1 MKALYLTTITSINHC
16 FNLEKRF
23 RTFNNILNYLLLDIK
38 TTVIAVA
45 TLLICSNTMYSQCV
59 PTGMQDFNNFN
70 ITNFQVTGD
79 AASQINNNTGADNS
93 TYSDFTNQVLNVT
106 GGTSYNFS
114 LDHVKESWGNLKVV
128 AWIDYGANGTFVQV
142 FDSGAYINNNAGT
155 ATTNGSFTVALAA
168 PSGPSIL
175 RIAASYCSTCGGGA
189 SIDAS
194 GCSFTGRAEVED
206 YTLNVAVSPNV
217 SATDDELN
225 VLLNSSGASNRIDV
239 GLNDNIGTVNGSSG
253 DDYSLI
259 TATPTTNG
267 GTIIEITD
275 GIFEYNPAVN
285 FIGTDS
291 FDYQICDAG
300 SICESATVYI
310 TVNTGACVPTSNSN
324 ARTGN
329 EVHYITRVQVSG
341 ESQNIDNTS
350 GDDGGYGN
358 YIDVPPADMIPGNS
372 YTIDLDVFN
381 NGSNNSGWAAFI
393 DFNGN
398 GDFNDAGDNVYAT
411 NGTGGTEAS
420 PYAVRTITIPT
431 SAVTGKTVLR
441 IGSRRYWASVE
452 SCGTTDTGFGLQSEE
467 FEDYVIDILPV
478 AGANISLSGNA
489 VAIAYNSTTTTL
501 ADGTNYGVVDSNI
514 GDDVHTFVITNNGS
528 SDLTLGL
535 VGPITFGTGSHSS
548 FTLENTPVPG
558 TILIPGA
565 TETFQIRYTPRTIGQ
580 HNGTIEISSDDSN
593 ENPFIFAIQGEGAQ
607 IYPDTDGDGVPD
619 NVDVDD
625 DNDGIRDVD
634 EQNACLLSPLSTTAD
649 VIFLNETF
657 GAGTN
662 RVTIDG
668 STAGVTTTYCYEDGT
683 IVQGPNECDTEV
695 NLGDGNYTVHYSIS
709 DNNGSTNIGPF
720 GPDVSTWSE
729 DVWYYGED
737 HTVGDVNGRMAIF
750 NADVDPGVFYETEI
764 VGTVPGAP
772 IFYEF
777 WALNIDRQD
786 SDFPGTELPRILPNV
801 TVNFF
806 NSDKSVLLDSYN
818 AGDVERCTDGSHNGC
833 GSLSQW
839 IQFNTTVTLAD
850 SDFII
855 QMVNNSP
862 GGLGNDLALDDIKI
876 TQTLCD
882 LDGDGVAD
890 VIDLDNDNDGIP
902 NVYEIGQPAGLA
914 VLDSDEDGTTLE
926 VVWVDVDG
934 NGLHDAY
941 ETYTPRDSDG
951 DGVPDYLD
959 LDSDNDG
966 IFDVLEYDGL
976 GDLDVNGDGIGEGTD
991 AISGVDTDEFDGDG
1005 LLGTIDD
1012 NDDDADGEDHGTM
1025 NFVLPLDTDNDG
1037 LPDYIDVD
1045 SNDNLNDLSNGSDI
1059 DNSYYAGQ
1067 DGDGD
1072 GRVDG
1077 SVDTDR
1083 DGVYDGNNDFDTGI
1097 YGAPIDLDDDLSIFF
1112 DGRNDYL
1119 QTPAPVTAGLSSS
1132 TIMAWALAE
1141 NTGTNVT
1148 VMGEENFNISL
1159 DSASRVIVTAIDAG
1173 GNTYTVSSP
1182 GTISNTKWVN
1192 ISATYTATDLKLF
1205 INGVEEAT
1213 IATAGAALSNA
1224 SGSPFT
1230 VGNSATAGSSNYY
1243 RGFLD
1248 EIRVFNKGIDIADVR
1263 RLMYQEIEANGTLVT
1278 GKILPKNTSVL
1289 WNDIAVYYDF
1299 ASIEGDIVFDAAS
1312 NTDIRMY
1319 NVKKIVPQ
1327 TAPIPYVTAQ
1337 DGLLSDNATF
1347 VQTVVWDPADI
1358 ENYDYTIIK
1367 VGHETTLDVSISTVG
1382 VVVDAAASIMV
1393 EDGNYLENE
1402 WYVIL
1407 NGLIDLEGDAQ
1418 LVQTIDSDLDVS
1430 SAGRLKRWQEGKS
1443 DVFSYNYWSSPVGVE
1458 NTTSNN
1464 NTFNLGMLQDADGFI
1479 NITGV
1484 GVRTPPVTIP
1494 TTISGR
1500 WLHTFN
1506 NGVSYADWFRI
1517 DGTSPIDAGHGWS
1530 QKGAG
1535 AVGDQEYLFEGKPN
1549 NGSINITAIDTDG
1562 DPAVDLTTSLLGNP
1576 YPSAIDARTFIDDN
1590 ASVID
1595 GAVYLWD
1602 QFGSTDHILANY
1614 EGGYATITKMAT
1626 VNATQIAGSGA
1637 LGGTTVGTVVPTF
1650 FLPVSQGFF
1659 VTLTDNGTL
1668 NFNNGQRVFKQES
1681 LGESIFVSAPGSP
1694 QPTADRSDYQ
1704 DETIDILRLELEADN
1719 GASKEIVL
1727 GFADF
1732 LTDGVDYG
1740 YDGAMFEA
1748 LRDTD
1753 MYTSYNGKNF
1763 VIRSFD
1769 QITPSKVVPLTVH
1782 GISTVNYKISAKE
1795 IANISASQELYLRD
1809 NETNTYHDLRNGEYY
1824 FTLSADGKNSSRFEI
1839 VFEQRTLGLDEETL
1853 EQIDIYYLNNDGKI
1867 YVDHLQESVSA
1878 MNVYDLSGKSLFS
1891 FRESELTNIQ
1901 NGIYIPQVSSGI
1913 YLVEIDVKGTKKS
1926 VKIIVN

>member
-1 MKALYLTTITSINHC
+1 MKALYPQSIMNSNKSINLKSIFLFLSLLLSGYLSVGQYCVPTSINPQDY
-16 FNLEKRF
+16 FINDFSLGSV
-23 RTFNNILNYLLLDIK
+23 TNNGSSFNNI
-38 TTVIAVA
+38 
-45 TLLICSNTMYSQCV
+45 
-59 PTGMQDFNNFN
+59 
-70 ITNFQVTGD
+70 ITPG
-79 AASQINNNTGADNS
+79 
-93 TYSDFTNQVLNVT
+93 YSDFSSLSIDLALGSTNNLYIGIGVGAGQNHRINNSQYNIFIDFNDDDDFDDAGELIYHST
-106 GGTSYNFS
+106 GNETSTFTYS
-114 LDHVKESWGNLKVV
+114 LYIDPSTVVGPHRLRIESRS
-128 AWIDYGANGTFVQV
+128 Y
-142 FDSGAYINNNAGT
+142 YIN
-155 ATTNGSFTVALAA
+155 TNPCLSDDQ
-168 PSGPSIL
+168 S
-175 RIAASYCSTCGGGA
+175 
-189 SIDAS
+189 
-194 GCSFTGRAEVED
+194 EVED
-206 YTLNVAVSPNV
+206 YTINILGPALPQANDDTLDVAYNSVSSPANTVDV
-217 SATDDELN
+217 S
-225 VLLNSSGASNRIDV
+225 
-239 GLNDNIGTVNGSSG
+239 LNDFIG
-253 DDYSLI
+253 
-259 TATPTTNG
+259 TTNG
-267 GTIIEITD
+267 GDLDDYSISTGTLPLTTANGGTVVESTD
-275 GIFEYNPAVN
+275 GNFIYVPVTG

-291 FDYQICDAG
+291 FDYQICDTLNN
-300 SICESATVYI
+300 CETATVNV
-310 TVNTGACVPTSNSN
+310 TVAPNVCTPSSDSD
-324 ARTGN
+324 AR
-329 EVHYITRVQVSG
+329 EPWERHYITRVQISG
-341 ESQNIDNTS
+341 ESQNIDNAT

-358 YIDVPPADMIPGNS
+358 YINLPPADMIPGNN

-381 NGSNNSGWAAFI
+381 GNGQSGWAAFI

-398 GDFNDAGDNVYAT
+398 GDFNDAGDNIYAT

-431 SAVTGKTVLR
+431 SATTGRKILR

-452 SCGTTDTGFGLQSEE
+452 SCGTTSGNSEE

-489 VAIAYNSTTTTL
+489 VAITHNSTTTTL

-668 STAGVTTTYCYEDGT
+668 STPGVTTTYCYEDGT

-709 DNNGSTNIGPF
+709 DNNSSTNIGPS

-1005 LLGTIDD
+1005 LLGTIDY

-1213 IATAGAALSNA
+1213 IATGGAALSNA

-1248 EIRVFNKGIDIADVR
+1248 EIRVFNKGVDIADVR

-1382 VVVDAAASIMV
+1382 VVVDAAASVLV

-1753 MYTSYNGKNF
+1753 MYTSFNGKNF

>member
-1 MKALYLTTITSINHC
+1 MNKLYLINKILPPNNNEFKVSFIRMVLMISFLFTSSLSVGQTYCTPQHRGNQQDLFISEVVINGVTNTSIGDANNNVNYRDYTGLSIIAIPGSNMSLSVTNTVSVNWMNHNVVA
-16 FNLEKRF
+16 FLDLNDDGVLSDATERLYSSGTVQNGTTRNFTIAIPGALAAGDYRLRLILEQDSY
-23 RTFNNILNYLLLDIK
+23 NYNG
-38 TTVIAVA
+38 
-45 TLLICSNTMYSQCV
+45 SNTCFINYNHGETEDYEITI
-59 PTGMQDFNNFN
+59 PTGD
-70 ITNFQVTGD
+70 D
-79 AASQINNNTGADNS
+79 PAASDDNLTVVLNNTG
-93 TYSDFTNQVLNVT
+93 Q
-106 GGTSYNFS
+106 
-114 LDHVKESWGNLKVV
+114 
-128 AWIDYGANGTFVQV
+128 
-142 FDSGAYINNNAGT
+142 
-155 ATTNGSFTVALAA
+155 
-168 PSGPSIL
+168 
-175 RIAASYCSTCGGGA
+175 
-189 SIDAS
+189 
-194 GCSFTGRAEVED
+194 
-206 YTLNVAVSPNV
+206 
-217 SATDDELN
+217 
-225 VLLNSSGASNRIDV
+225 IDV
-239 GLNDNIGTVNGSSG
+239 STNDAIGTDGGDG
-253 DDYSLI
+253 DDYSISTGVMPLS
-259 TATPTTNG
+259 TANG
-267 GTIIEITD
+267 GTVIEITD
-275 GIFEYNPAVN
+275 GVFEYTPATD
-285 FIGTDS
+285 FIGSDS
-291 FDYQICDAG
+291 FTYTLCDSLGDCDTA
-300 SICESATVYI
+300 V
-310 TVNTGACVPTSNSN
+310 VNISVTSNVCVPTSDSDE
-324 ARTGN
+324 RGQPW
-329 EVHYITRVQVSG
+329 EVHYITRVQISG
-341 ESQNIDNTS
+341 ESQNIDNTT
-350 GDDGGYGN
+350 GDDGGYGD
-358 YIDVPPADMIPGNS
+358 YLGLPAADVVPGGT
-372 YTIDLDVFN
+372 YTIDVDVFN
-381 NGSNNSGWAAFI
+381 GNGSSGWAAFI
-393 DFNGN
+393 DFD
-398 GDFNDAGDNVYAT
+398 GDGSFNEVGDNIYAT
-411 NGTGGTEAS
+411 NGTGGTEPV
-420 PYAVRTITIPT
+420 PYAVRSFTIPNG
-431 SAVTGKTVLR
+431 ATVGNKILR
-441 IGSRRYWASVE
+441 VGSRRYWASVE
-452 SCGTTDTGFGLQSEE
+452 SCGTTSGNSEE
-467 FEDYVIDILPV
+467 FEDYLIQVLPT
-478 AGANISLSGNA
+478 AGTNIALSGNS
-489 VAIAYNSTTTTL
+489 VDITHNTL
-501 ADGTNYGVVDSNI
+501 TASMADDTDYGVKDSNI
-514 GDDVHTFVITNNGS
+514 GGAVHVFTISNNGTSDLILGAIPVALSLGTATSFTIVNAPPAGSVITSGGS
-528 SDLTLGL
+528 LT
-535 VGPITFGTGSHSS
+535 F
-548 FTLENTPVPG
+548 E
-558 TILIPGA
+558 IL
-565 TETFQIRYTPRTIGQ
+565 FSPRTTGL
-580 HNGTIEISSDDSN
+580 HDGTVEVYSN
-593 ENPFIFAIQGEGAQ
+593 DPDENPFLFAIHGEGQQ
-607 IYPDTDGDGVPD
+607 IYPDTDDDGIPD
-619 NVDVDD
+619 NIDVDD

-634 EQNACLLSPLSTTAD
+634 EQNSCSISPLGSIAD
-649 VIFLNETF
+649 VVFLNETF
-657 GAGTN
+657 AAGLN
-662 RVTIDG
+662 RVTING
-668 STAGVTTTYCYEDGT
+668 ANPGVTTTYCYEDGT
-683 IVQGPNECDTEV
+683 IVQGPNECDAEA
-695 NLGDGNYTVHYSIS
+695 NLNDGDYTVHYSIS
-709 DNNGSTNIGPF
+709 NNDGNTDIGTSN
-720 GPDVSTWSE
+720 PDVSDWAE

-737 HTVGDVNGRMAIF
+737 HTPGDVNGRMAIF

-764 VGTVPGAP
+764 VGTVSGAP

-786 SDFPGTELPRILPNV
+786 SDFSSFELPRILPNV

-806 NSDKSVLLDSYN
+806 NSDKSVLLDTYN
-818 AGDVERCTDGSHNGC
+818 PGDVTRCADGSQNGC
-833 GSLSQW
+833 GSLSEW
-839 IQFNTTVTLAD
+839 IQFNTTVILSE

-855 QMVNNSP
+855 QLVNNSP

-876 TQTLCD
+876 TQSLCD

-902 NVYEIGQPAGLA
+902 NVYELGRPAGISI
-914 VLDSDEDGTTLE
+914 VDSDLDGTTLGA
-926 VVWVDVDG
+926 VWVDVNE

-941 ETYTPRDSDG
+941 ESYTPVDTDS

-966 IFDVLEYDGL
+966 IFDVLEYDGF
-976 GDLDVNGDGIGEGTD
+976 GDLDINGDGKGDGTD
-991 AISGVDTDEFDGDG
+991 VSTVLDTDEFDGDG
-1005 LLGTIDD
+1005 LLALLDE
-1012 NDDDADGEDHGTM
+1012 NDDDTGFDDHGTIGYTP
-1025 NFVLPLDTDNDG
+1025 PLDTDGDG
-1037 LPDYIDVD
+1037 IPDYIDVD

-1132 TIMAWALAE
+1132 TIMAWVLAE

-1159 DSASRVIVTAIDAG
+1159 DSASRVIVTAIDVG

-1182 GTISNTKWVN
+1182 GTISNIKWVN
-1192 ISATYTATDLKLF
+1192 ISATYSATDLKLF

-1213 IATAGAALSNA
+1213 IATGGSALSTA
-1224 SGSPFT
+1224 SGSHFT

-1367 VGHETTLDVSISTVG
+1367 VGHETTLDVIISTVG

-1506 NGVSYADWFRI
+1506 NGVSYADWLRI

-1562 DPAVDLTTSLLGNP
+1562 DPTVDLTTSLLGNP